1 MVVLVFNPS
10 MREAEAHRFS
20 VSLMPDL
27 QSLCVGPVLKKKARP
42 RLISRVPHTKKN
54 QNKTEKPKKIL
65 NIKITNG
72 KRE

>member
-42 RLISRVPHTKKN
+42 RLISRVPQKKN